1 MAERN
6 TCGSKPLTS
15 IMKTN
20 RAHRLQ
26 PNSQRQPGLADRMR
40 TNYCHDDFSEEVR
53 MIAEKLSRGLMTA
66 VIVGVFGLGY
76 VCGSMTQRQAEA
88 QIGGLLDKAGKAG
101 GPVGSV
107 AQFGS
112 SLVEMQDHISG
123 LQKNLD
129 TFKQVQSALGK

>member
-1 MAERN
+1 M
-6 TCGSKPLTS
+6 
-15 IMKTN
+15 MK
-20 RAHRLQ
+20 
-26 PNSQRQPGLADRMR
+26 
-40 TNYCHDDFSEEVR
+40 
-53 MIAEKLSRGLMTA
+53 EKLSRAITIA
-66 VIVGVFGLGY
+66 AIAGVFGLGY
-76 VCGSMTQRQAEA
+76 ICGSMTQRQAQA

-129 TFKQVQSALGK
+129 TFKQVQATLTGK

>member
-1 MAERN
+1 
-6 TCGSKPLTS
+6 
-15 IMKTN
+15 
-20 RAHRLQ
+20 
-26 PNSQRQPGLADRMR
+26 
-40 TNYCHDDFSEEVR
+40 
-53 MIAEKLSRGLMTA
+53 MIKEKLSRTLMTG

-129 TFKQVQSALGK
+129 TFKQVQASLTGK

>member
-1 MAERN
+1 
-6 TCGSKPLTS
+6 
-15 IMKTN
+15 
-20 RAHRLQ
+20 
-26 PNSQRQPGLADRMR
+26 
-40 TNYCHDDFSEEVR
+40 
-53 MIAEKLSRGLMTA
+53 MIAKKLSRGLMTA
-66 VIVGVFGLGY
+66 VFVGVFGLGY
-76 VCGSMTQRQAEA
+76 ICGSMTQRQAEA

>member
-1 MAERN
+1 
-6 TCGSKPLTS
+6 
-15 IMKTN
+15 
-20 RAHRLQ
+20 
-26 PNSQRQPGLADRMR
+26 
-40 TNYCHDDFSEEVR
+40 
-53 MIAEKLSRGLMTA
+53 MIAKKLSRGLMTA
-66 VIVGVFGLGY
+66 VFVGVFGLGY
-76 VCGSMTQRQAEA
+76 ICGSMTQRQAEA
-88 QIGGLLDKAGKAG
+88 QIGGLLDKAGKIG

>member
-1 MAERN
+1 
-6 TCGSKPLTS
+6 
-15 IMKTN
+15 
-20 RAHRLQ
+20 
-26 PNSQRQPGLADRMR
+26 
-40 TNYCHDDFSEEVR
+40 
-53 MIAEKLSRGLMTA
+53 MIKKKLSRTLMTA

-88 QIGGLLDKAGKAG
+88 QIGGLLDKARKAG

-129 TFKQVQSALGK
+129 TFKQVQATLTGK

>member
-1 MAERN
+1 M
-6 TCGSKPLTS
+6 TK
-15 IMKTN
+15 IK
-20 RAHRLQ
+20 
-26 PNSQRQPGLADRMR
+26 
-40 TNYCHDDFSEEVR
+40 F
-53 MIAEKLSRGLMTA
+53 SRGLMIA

-88 QIGGLLDKAGKAG
+88 QMGGVLEKAGKMG

-112 SLVEMQDHISG
+112 SITEMQDHISG

-129 TFKQVQSALGK
+129 TFKKVQSSLPGK